1 MSRFISNDEE
11 SISKYFKDVR
21 KESLLTPEEE
31 ITLAK
36 EIEAGDEKAVD
47 KMVRANLRFVISV
60 AKQYQ
65 NQGLTLSD
73 LIAEGNYGLMKA
85 AKRFDHT
92 KGFRFISYAVWWI
105 KQSIVQSLNEN
116 SRTIRIPVNVITENQ
131 KLYKELQK
139 TSSIEEEEELREK
152 FNVKSM
158 PFTTSLFTKIG
169 DEEGS
174 SELIDLLE
182 DESCQRPDF
191 CPDEEIQLKKE
202 LNQVLS
208 ILSDREQDII
218 KRYFG
223 LMGETQTL
231 EAIGEEYSLTKER
244 IRQIKEK
251 AIRKLR
257 NNSFALFRFMED

>member
-139 TSSIEEEEELREK
+139 TSSIEEEEELRKK

-158 PFTTSLFTKIG
+158 PFTTSLFTKID
-169 DEEGS
+169 DEG
-174 SELIDLLE
+174 SELIDLIE
-182 DESCQRPDF
+182 DKDCQKPDF

-223 LMGETQTL
+223 LMGESQTL

-257 NNSFALFRFMED
+257 NNSFSLFRFMED

>member
-1 MSRFISNDEE
+1 MSRFIQNDEE
-11 SISKYFKDVR
+11 SITKYFKDVR
-21 KESLLTPEEE
+21 KESLLTAEQEVE
-31 ITLAK
+31 LSKLIQKGDAEAK
-36 EIEAGDEKAVD
+36 E
-47 KMVRANLRFVISV
+47 KMIKSNLRFVISV

-65 NQGLTLSD
+65 NKGLQLSD

-85 AKRFDHT
+85 AERFDHT

-105 KQSIVQSLNEN
+105 KQTITQSLNEN
-116 SRTIRIPVNVITENQ
+116 SRTIRVPVNVITENQ

-139 TSSIEEEEELREK
+139 ASSYDEEQIIRDNSTAK
-152 FNVKSM
+152 QM
-158 PFTTSLFTKIG
+158 PSTTSLFTKI
-169 DEEGS
+169 DDEGS
-174 SELIDLLE
+174 QLIDLIE
-182 DESCQRPDF
+182 DESCDRPDF

-202 LNQVLS
+202 LDGVLS
-208 ILSDREQDII
+208 ILSEREQDII

-223 LMGETQTL
+223 LYGESQTL

-257 NNSFALFRFMED
+257 NNSFSLFRFMEE

>member
-36 EIEAGDEKAVD
+36 EIEAGNEKAVD
-47 KMVRANLRFVISV
+47 KMVKANLRFVISV

-139 TSSIEEEEELREK
+139 TSSIEEEEELRKK

-158 PFTTSLFTKIG
+158 PFTTSLFTKID
-169 DEEGS
+169 DEGVQYRLSTSAEALADDGMKVWLYDGVEGRTAE
-174 SELIDLLE
+174 EL
-182 DESCQRPDF
+182 
-191 CPDEEIQLKKE
+191 PDEKKARE
-202 LNQVLS
+202 AFEDLS
-208 ILSDREQDII
+208 S
-218 KRYFG
+218 
-223 LMGETQTL
+223 
-231 EAIGEEYSLTKER
+231 
-244 IRQIKEK
+244 K
-251 AIRKLR
+251 AIC
-257 NNSFALFRFMED
+257 

>member
-1 MSRFISNDEE
+1 MSRFINNDEE

-21 KESLLTPEEE
+21 KESLLTPEQE
-31 ITLAK
+31 IVLAK
-36 EIEAGDEKAVD
+36 RIDDGDEGAVD
-47 KMVRANLRFVISV
+47 KMVKANLRFVISV

-139 TSSIEEEEELREK
+139 TGSIEEEKKIREK
-152 FNVKSM
+152 HKVKSM
-158 PFTTSLFTKIG
+158 PYTTSLFTKID
-169 DEEGS
+169 DEG
-174 SELIDLLE
+174 SELIDLIA
-182 DESCQRPDF
+182 DESCQKPDF
-191 CPDEEIQLKKE
+191 CPDEEAQLKKE
-202 LNQVLS
+202 LSQVLS
-208 ILSDREQDII
+208 ILSEREQDII
-218 KRYFG
+218 KR
-223 LMGETQTL
+223 
-231 EAIGEEYSLTKER
+231 
-244 IRQIKEK
+244 
-251 AIRKLR
+251 
-257 NNSFALFRFMED
+257 

>member
-21 KESLLTPEEE
+21 KESLLTPEQE

-36 EIEAGDEKAVD
+36 RIDDGDEDAVD
-47 KMVRANLRFVISV
+47 KMVKANLRFVISV

-139 TSSIEEEEELREK
+139 TGSLEEEKKIREEHK
-152 FNVKSM
+152 VKSM
-158 PFTTSLFTKIG
+158 PYTTSLFTKID
-169 DEEGS
+169 DEG
-174 SELIDLLE
+174 SELIDLIA
-182 DESCQRPDF
+182 DESCQKPDF
-191 CPDEEIQLKKE
+191 CPDEEMQLKKE

-208 ILSDREQDII
+208 ILSEREQDII

-223 LMGETQTL
+223 LVGENQTL

-257 NNSFALFRFMED
+257 NNSFSLFRFMED

>member
-1 MSRFISNDEE
+1 
-11 SISKYFKDVR
+11 
-21 KESLLTPEEE
+21 
-31 ITLAK
+31 
-36 EIEAGDEKAVD
+36 
-47 KMVRANLRFVISV
+47 
-60 AKQYQ
+60 
-65 NQGLTLSD
+65 
-73 LIAEGNYGLMKA
+73 
-85 AKRFDHT
+85 
-92 KGFRFISYAVWWI
+92 
-105 KQSIVQSLNEN
+105 
-116 SRTIRIPVNVITENQ
+116 
-131 KLYKELQK
+131 
-139 TSSIEEEEELREK
+139 
-152 FNVKSM
+152 M

-174 SELIDLLE
+174 SQLIDLIE

-208 ILSDREQDII
+208 FLSDREQDIV

-223 LMGETQTL
+223 LMGESQTL

-257 NNSFALFRFMED
+257 NNSYALFRFMED

>member
-21 KESLLTPEEE
+21 KETLLTADQE
-31 ITLAK
+31 IELAK
-36 EIEAGDEKAVD
+36 MIQEGDQAAMD
-47 KMVRANLRFVISV
+47 KMVKSNLRFVISV

-65 NQGLTLSD
+65 NKGLNLSD
-73 LIAEGNYGLMKA
+73 LIAEGNHGLMKA
-85 AKRFDHT
+85 AQRFDHT

-105 KQSIVQSLNEN
+105 KQTITQSLNEN

-139 TSSIEEEEELREK
+139 ASSQDEEQKIRENSK
-152 FNVKSM
+152 AKSM
-158 PFTTSLFTKIG
+158 PTTTSLFTKI
-169 DEEGS
+169 DEEG
-174 SELIDLLE
+174 SELIDLIP
-182 DESCQRPDF
+182 DDSCQPPDF
-191 CPDEEIQLKKE
+191 CADEEVQLKKE

-208 ILSDREQDII
+208 ILSDREQDIV

-223 LMGETQTL
+223 LAGESQTL

-257 NNSFALFRFMED
+257 NNSFSLFRFMED

>member
-1 MSRFISNDEE
+1 MSRFIHNDEE
-11 SISKYFKDVR
+11 SITKYFKDVR

-31 ITLAK
+31 IKLAK
-36 EIEAGDEKAVD
+36 LIQEGNEEAMDEL
-47 KMVRANLRFVISV
+47 VRSNLRFVISV

-65 NQGLTLSD
+65 NKGLNLSD

-105 KQSIVQSLNEN
+105 KQTITQSLNEN
-116 SRTIRIPVNVITENQ
+116 SRTIRVPVNVITENQ

-139 TSSIEEEEELREK
+139 ASSHDEEQEIKEK
-152 FNVKSM
+152 STAKHM
-158 PFTTSLFTKIG
+158 PTTTSLFTKI
-169 DEEGS
+169 DEEG
-174 SELIDLLE
+174 SELIDLIE
-182 DESCQRPDF
+182 DDSCGRPDF
-191 CPDEEIQLKKE
+191 CADEEIQLKKE
-202 LNQVLS
+202 LEAVLS
-208 ILSDREQDII
+208 VLTEREQDII

-223 LMGETQTL
+223 LYGESQTL

-257 NNSFALFRFMED
+257 NNSFSLFRFIQE

>member
-1 MSRFISNDEE
+1 MSRFINNDEE

-21 KESLLTPEEE
+21 KESLLTPEQE
-31 ITLAK
+31 IVLAK
-36 EIEAGDEKAVD
+36 RIDDGDEGAVD
-47 KMVRANLRFVISV
+47 KMVKANLRFVISV

-139 TSSIEEEEELREK
+139 TGSIEEEKKIREK
-152 FNVKSM
+152 HKVKSM
-158 PFTTSLFTKIG
+158 PYTTSLFTKID
-169 DEEGS
+169 DEG
-174 SELIDLLE
+174 SELIDLIA
-182 DESCQRPDF
+182 DESCQKPDF
-191 CPDEEIQLKKE
+191 CPDEEAQLKKE
-202 LNQVLS
+202 LSQVLS
-208 ILSDREQDII
+208 ILSEREQDII

-223 LMGETQTL
+223 LVGENQTL

-257 NNSFALFRFMED
+257 NNSFSLFRFMED